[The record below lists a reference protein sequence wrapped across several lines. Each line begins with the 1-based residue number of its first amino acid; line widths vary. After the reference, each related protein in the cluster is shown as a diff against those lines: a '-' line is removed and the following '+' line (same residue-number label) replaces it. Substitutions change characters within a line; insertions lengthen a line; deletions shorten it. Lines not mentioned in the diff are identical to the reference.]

1 MAWEGTNRKTEG
13 TVWEAEKRRRWRE
26 QREEGEQT
34 RSLVDAISEDGVT

>member
-13 TVWEAEKRRRWRE
+13 TVWEAE
-26 QREEGEQT
+26 EEGEQT